1 MPVVY
6 RWWMKYSDGKR
17 EHRVEED
24 REGREYR
31 SEGARGARDINRSN
45 RDRANI
51 AFGSMVNGNNQELS
65 MDMESSSL
73 ESAEQG
79 EKSEPQNRESGS
91 CQAKSVAKEGE
102 EKGEEHVT
110 GSGAHQPV
118 NDVSS
123 DERSSNELHNAS
135 TNLDEASS
143 SENREVGK
151 EIISGET
158 GDEEKLREEGK
169 EDFNESFTEG
179 DENENR
185 DDRGTEETVYKDG
198 EVDRDAESIDG
209 EHEKDVKLGG
219 EENNTGT
226 GDDDYEED
234 DYEGSDE
241 ENNESDNNESDDEDE
256 QSNSYTYNTQQ
267 VFKISKLDTGSSE
280 LRYRFYNFIE
290 KIAEE
295 ETKIED
301 PRGYDRYS
309 MKTLMMRRYTK
320 KPLKSCMVSRVR
332 DQVVLILDNSG
343 SMDWWKENILEI
355 ADVAMKRKDVEIYIA
370 PNGFIES
377 RIENGEEV
385 PVSDEEREELMKM
398 TGRTIIY
405 VGDFDGADT
414 PIQLSWRNKVY
425 WFCPESRYRRFRSH
439 DWVSYDEE
447 HFKGVFVRCWNLE
460 EFIDSLAK
468 ITNYRR
474 MFVDYHEHHTFN
486 DD

>member
-1 MPVVY
+1 
-6 RWWMKYSDGKR
+6 MKYSDGKR

-65 MDMESSSL
+65 VDMESGSL

-79 EKSEPQNRESGS
+79 EKSEPQNKESCS
-91 CQAKSVAKEGE
+91 CQAKGGADVASREGE
-102 EKGEEHVT
+102 EEGVTRVTESGSHQQVTDVEGDEKGEAGWERSADEPFTEVSASSKESDISRY
-110 GSGAHQPV
+110 SGDTVDENSEGRDDDDENSEGAGEAIHE
-118 NDVSS
+118 DREVSEGVES
-123 DERSSNELHNAS
+123 DEEG
-135 TNLDEASS
+135 E
-143 SENREVGK
+143 E
-151 EIISGET
+151 SGSD
-158 GDEEKLREEGK
+158 GDEE
-169 EDFNESFTEG
+169 
-179 DENENR
+179 
-185 DDRGTEETVYKDG
+185 
-198 EVDRDAESIDG
+198 
-209 EHEKDVKLGG
+209 
-219 EENNTGT
+219 
-226 GDDDYEED
+226 
-234 DYEGSDE
+234 DE
-241 ENNESDNNESDDEDE
+241 E
-256 QSNSYTYNTQQ
+256 QSKSYTYNTQQ
-267 VFKISKLDTGSSE
+267 VFKISQLGASSSE

-295 ETKIED
+295 ETKVED

-309 MKTLMMRRYTK
+309 MKMLMMRRYTK

-385 PVSDEEREELMKM
+385 LVSDEEREELMKM

-439 DWVSYDEE
+439 SWVNYGEE
-447 HFKGVFVRCWNLE
+447 HFKGTFIRCWNLE
-460 EFIDSLAK
+460 EFMDSLTR

-474 MFVDYHEHHTFN
+474 MFIDYHELHTFE
-486 DD
+486 DDLS